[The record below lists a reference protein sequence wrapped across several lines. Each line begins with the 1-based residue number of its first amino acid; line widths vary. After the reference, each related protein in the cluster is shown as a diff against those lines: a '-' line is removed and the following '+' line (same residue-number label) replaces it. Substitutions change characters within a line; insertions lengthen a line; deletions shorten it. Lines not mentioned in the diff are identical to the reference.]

1 MPGMTI
7 KRQGTWDALQQM
19 FLLYNILLTLASP
32 VILAVL
38 LAKKRCRPGLWQR
51 LGWVP
56 PGQAAEWGAGRTI
69 WLHAVSM
76 GEATAAVP
84 LVQQLKAR
92 YPDAPIVVSTV
103 TETGRETIQKKLGGQ
118 AGHLYF
124 PLDYPWA
131 VRSVLDAIRPRL
143 IIIVE
148 TELWPN
154 FLRAAAA
161 RGIPVV
167 LANGRLATD
176 SFAGYLRLG
185 LFFRRVLAAFTL
197 CAMQTDRDVERIIR
211 LGVPPERVVRTGNL
225 KYDQAPQATAAG
237 ISRRDVGVAEREEL
251 FVAGSTHPGE
261 EEAVLDCYRRLLH
274 VAPALVLVLAPRHI
288 ERADAVCAAARL
300 RGFNALRRTCL
311 VPSSGP
317 RVIVLDTRGE
327 LATLYRE
334 ATLVFVG
341 GSLVDVGGHSPL
353 EPAAWGKAVVFG
365 PHMDHFAEA
374 AEQFVSRG
382 AGMQVGNAG
391 EMADAMAA
399 LLKDRAKLAERG
411 QAAHQLV
418 LENQGA
424 VARTVALIARILE
437 EPSAIS
443 AQQAEQELKAER

>member
-1 MPGMTI
+1 
-7 KRQGTWDALQQM
+7 M
-19 FLLYNILLTLASP
+19 FVVYNILLLLASP
-32 VILAVL
+32 VILMIL

-51 LGWVP
+51 LGRLP
-56 PGQAAEWGAGRTI
+56 EGPAAEWGDGRTI

-92 YPDAPIVVSTV
+92 YPDARIVVSTV
-103 TETGRETIQKKLGGQ
+103 TETGRETVLRRLGGQ

-131 VRSVLDAIRPRL
+131 VRSVLDAVRPRL

-154 FLRAAAA
+154 FLREAAA
-161 RGIPVV
+161 RGIPVI

-176 SFAGYLRLG
+176 SFTGYLRLRF
-185 LFFRRVLAAFTL
+185 FFRHVLAAFTL
-197 CAMQTDRDVERIIR
+197 CSMQTDRDVERIIQ
-211 LGVPPERVVRTGNL
+211 LGAAPERVVRTGNL
-225 KYDQAPQATAAG
+225 KYDQAPQAAPVR
-237 ISRRDVGVAEREEL
+237 ISKHDLGVAESEEL

-261 EEAVLDCYRRLLH
+261 EEAVLDCYRRLLDG
-274 VAPALVLVLAPRHI
+274 APALVLVLAPRHI
-288 ERADAVCAAARL
+288 ERADAVCATARL
-300 RGFNALRRTCL
+300 RGFDALRRTRL
-311 VPSSGP
+311 SPLSGP

-327 LATLYRE
+327 LASLYRE

-374 AEQFVSRG
+374 AEQFVGRG
-382 AGMQVGNAG
+382 AGVQVGNAA
-391 EMADAMAA
+391 EMAETMMA
-399 LLKDRAKLAERG
+399 LLKDRAKLEERG
-411 QAAHQLV
+411 KAAYQLV

-424 VARTVALIARILE
+424 VARTVSLIARVLG
-437 EPSAIS
+437 
-443 AQQAEQELKAER
+443 

>member
-1 MPGMTI
+1 MNAGSDSAE
-7 KRQGTWDALQQM
+7 RLM
-19 FLLYNILLTLASP
+19 FGAYNVLLALASP
-32 VILAVL
+32 FIFALL

-51 LGWVP
+51 LGRLP
-56 PGQAAEWGAGRTI
+56 EGPAAEWGDGRTI

-92 YPDAPIVVSTV
+92 YPDARIVVSTV
-103 TETGRETIQKKLGGQ
+103 TETGRETVLRRLGGQ

-131 VRSVLDAIRPRL
+131 VRSVLDAVRPCL
-143 IIIVE
+143 VIIVE

-154 FLRAAAA
+154 FLREAAA
-161 RGIPVV
+161 RGIPVI

-176 SFAGYLRLG
+176 SFAGYLRLRF
-185 LFFRRVLAAFTL
+185 FFRHVLAAFTL
-197 CAMQTDRDVERIIR
+197 CSMQTDRDVERIIQ
-211 LGVPPERVVRTGNL
+211 LGVAPERVVRTGNL
-225 KYDQAPQATAAG
+225 KYDQAPQAAPVR
-237 ISRRDVGVAEREEL
+237 ISKHDLGVAESEEL

-261 EEAVLDCYRRLLH
+261 EEAVLDCYRRLLDG
-274 VAPALVLVLAPRHI
+274 APALVLVLAPRHI
-288 ERADAVCAAARL
+288 ERADAVCTAARL
-300 RGFNALRRTCL
+300 RGFNVFRRTRL
-311 VPSSGP
+311 STLSGP

-327 LATLYRE
+327 LASLYRE

-374 AEQFVSRG
+374 AEQFIGRG
-382 AGMQVGNAG
+382 AGVQVGNAA
-391 EMADAMAA
+391 EMAETMTA
-399 LLKDRAKLAERG
+399 LLKDRAKLEERG
-411 QAAHQLV
+411 KAAYQLV

-424 VARTVALIARILE
+424 VARTVSLIARVLG
-437 EPSAIS
+437 
-443 AQQAEQELKAER
+443 

>member
-1 MPGMTI
+1 
-7 KRQGTWDALQQM
+7 M
-19 FLLYNILLTLASP
+19 FALYNILLVLASP
-32 VILAVL
+32 FILALL
-38 LAKKRCRPGLWQR
+38 LAKKRCRPGLRQR
-51 LGWVP
+51 LGWLP
-56 PGQAAEWGAGRTI
+56 QGRAAEWGDGRTI

-92 YPDAPIVVSTV
+92 YPDARIVVSTV
-103 TETGRETIQKKLGGQ
+103 TETGRETVLRRLSGQ
-118 AGHLYF
+118 AQHLYF

-131 VRSVLDAIRPRL
+131 VQSVLDAVRPRL

-161 RGIPVV
+161 RGIPVI

-176 SFAGYLRLG
+176 SFAGYLRLRF
-185 LFFRRVLAAFTL
+185 FFRRVLAAFTL
-197 CAMQTDRDVERIIR
+197 CSMQTDRDVERIIQ
-211 LGVPPERVVRTGNL
+211 LGVAPERVVRTGNL
-225 KYDQAPQATAAG
+225 KYDQVPQATPG
-237 ISRRDVGVAEREEL
+237 RISKGDLGVAESEEL

-261 EEAVLDCYRRLLH
+261 EEAALDCYRRLLD
-274 VAPALVLVLAPRHI
+274 VAPSLVLALAPRHI
-288 ERADAVCAAARL
+288 ERADAVCATARL
-300 RGFNALRRTCL
+300 RGFNVLRRTRL
-311 VPSSGP
+311 FPSSGP

-327 LATLYRE
+327 LASLYRE

-374 AEQFVSRG
+374 AELFIRQG
-382 AGMQVGNAG
+382 AGVQVGNAD
-391 EMADAMAA
+391 EMAEAMTA
-399 LLKDRAKLAERG
+399 LLKDRAKLEARG
-411 QAAHQLV
+411 KAAYQLV

-424 VARTVALIARILE
+424 VARTVALIARVVG
-437 EPSAIS
+437 
-443 AQQAEQELKAER
+443 